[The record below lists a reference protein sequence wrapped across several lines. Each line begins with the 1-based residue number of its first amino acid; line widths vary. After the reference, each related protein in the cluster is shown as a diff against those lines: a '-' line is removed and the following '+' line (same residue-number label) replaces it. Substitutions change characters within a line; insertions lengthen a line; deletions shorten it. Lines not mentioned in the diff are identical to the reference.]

1 MSIPVGRVTS
11 AYLQMPWVNVPFS
24 KKGAPPGHRRSHGG
38 KEISM
43 SPMKMG
49 MAVAAAC
56 VAMASMTMIARR
68 KRSTGKG
75 RKR

>member
-1 MSIPVGRVTS
+1 
-11 AYLQMPWVNVPFS
+11 
-24 KKGAPPGHRRSHGG
+24 
-38 KEISM
+38 M

-68 KRSTGKG
+68 KRIASRD